1 MKLNLDKSHLI
12 LSGKENRGIN
22 VGNVVIKNSQ
32 NEKLI
37 GVFFVEKAFFG
48 YHIENVGIKA
58 SRKLE
63 ALERIALYM
72 DLSKRKFLMNAFFNS
87 QFSCCPFVWMFH
99 NCALNNKM
107 NRLHERCL
115 RIMYNFW
122 RTSWKGWFCFNTC

>member
-48 YHIENVGIKA
+48 YHIEMGIKA

-63 ALERIALYM
+63 ALERVALYM

-99 NCALNNKM
+99 SCALNNKM

-115 RIMYNFW
+115 RIMYNF
-122 RTSWKGWFCFNTC
+122 